1 MVPEDSSEEG
11 DSGDDA
17 GHKDSWR
24 EFWNPE
30 RDDAEL
36 IGLIGEAVRDLLGAR
51 VSVLQVYSVPDTW
64 TRIVR
69 RHGSQ
74 LDIPVA
80 RGLLPSILHN
90 PKVVYVTATK
100 PRSIVF
106 VGEYDELHDL
116 VVAIKS
122 IYEKGELWLSTMH
135 KIQNDRIGDSMTG
148 IVILYQRPK

>member
-1 MVPEDSSEEG
+1 MVSADDFEQGESGVHADSEG
-11 DSGDDA
+11 L
-17 GHKDSWR
+17 WR
-24 EFWNPE
+24 EFWKPE

-36 IGLIGEAVRDLLGAR
+36 LGLVGEVVRDLLGDK

-64 TRIVR
+64 THIMR

-74 LDIPVA
+74 LDILKA
-80 RGLLPSILHN
+80 KGLLPSILLN
-90 PKVVYVTATK
+90 PRFVYTTATK

-116 VVAIKS
+116 VVAVKS
-122 IYEKGELWLSTMH
+122 IYEKGELWLSTLH